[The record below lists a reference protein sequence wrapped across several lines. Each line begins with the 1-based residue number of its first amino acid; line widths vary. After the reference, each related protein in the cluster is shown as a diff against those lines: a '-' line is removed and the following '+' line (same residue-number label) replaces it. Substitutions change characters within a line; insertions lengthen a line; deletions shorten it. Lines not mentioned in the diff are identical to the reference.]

1 MVYQKNNTQEQVA
14 MKCDLTLSRFDTYLI
29 FGADQEMM
37 LNGFLFKNHFQLLRM
52 KFVNRVDS
60 STSHDS

>member
-1 MVYQKNNTQEQVA
+1 